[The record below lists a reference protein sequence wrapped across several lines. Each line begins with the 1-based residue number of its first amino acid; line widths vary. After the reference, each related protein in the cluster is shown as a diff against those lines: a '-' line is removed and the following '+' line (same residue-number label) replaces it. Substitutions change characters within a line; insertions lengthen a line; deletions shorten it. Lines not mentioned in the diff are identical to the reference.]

1 MIDPDKISRL
11 LKTRVLG
18 RVVAPLDEI
27 DSTNAEAIRMLD
39 GGKAPDGLVIIAENQ
54 TAGKGRRGNE
64 WFSKNGLCMTAVL
77 NAGGRLS
84 GPVALAAGIGV
95 AEGLSAATGREF
107 FLKYPNDVI
116 SSRTGGKKIGGILAQ
131 SKHGTLVVGIGVNVG
146 RVSFPPELAESATS
160 LAGLGIDSDRET
172 AAAGILN
179 SLEPW
184 LDEFKRGNFSLIRE
198 RWLKLNCTM
207 GGRVVVRDA
216 TPAVEGIAV
225 GLDEDGALL
234 VETGRGITRVR
245 TGGMSGGGPV

>member
-18 RVVAPLDEI
+18 RVISALDEI
-27 DSTNAEAIRMLD
+27 DSTNAEAIRRLD
-39 GGKAPDGLVIIAENQ
+39 EGKSSDGLVIIAEKQ
-54 TAGKGRRGNE
+54 TAGKGRRGND
-64 WFSKNGLCMTAVL
+64 WFSDGGLCMTVVL
-77 NAGGRLS
+77 DAGGRLS

-95 AEGLSAATGREF
+95 AEGLSTATGRDF
-107 FLKYPNDVI
+107 FLKYPNDLM

-131 SKHGTLVVGIGVNVG
+131 SKRGSLVVGIGVNVG
-146 RVSFPPELAESATS
+146 PASFPAELAESATS
-160 LAGLGIDSDRET
+160 LAMLGIDLDPET

-184 LDEFKRGNFSLIRE
+184 LVEFKEGNFSLIRE
-198 RWLKLNCTM
+198 RWLKLNCTV

-216 TPAVEGIAV
+216 TPAAEGIAV

-234 VETGRGITRVR
+234 VKTDRGITRVL
-245 TGGMSGGGPV
+245 TGGLSGGG

>member
-1 MIDPDKISRL
+1 MIDAGKISRL

-18 RVVAPLDEI
+18 RVIAPLDEV

-39 GGKAPDGLVIIAENQ
+39 GGKSSDGLVIIAEKQ
-54 TAGKGRRGNE
+54 TAGKGRRGND

-77 NAGGRLS
+77 DAGGRLS

-95 AEGLSAATGREF
+95 AEGLSMATGRDF
-107 FLKYPNDVI
+107 FLKYPNDVM
-116 SSRTGGKKIGGILAQ
+116 SARTGGKKIGGILAQ
-131 SKHGTLVVGIGVNVG
+131 SKRGFLVVGIGVNVG
-146 RVSFPPELAESATS
+146 LVPFPPELAESATS
-160 LAGLGIDSDRET
+160 LARLGIDLDRET

-184 LDEFKRGNFSLIRE
+184 LDVLREGNFSLIRE
-198 RWLKLNCTM
+198 RWLKLNCTV

-216 TPAVEGIAV
+216 TPPVEGIAV

-234 VETGRGITRVR
+234 VETDRGMTRVL
-245 TGGMSGGGPV
+245 TGGLSGGGQD